1 MILPAEDP
9 TQLPAPTCPRCGLAA
24 SNSYTYERNG
34 IIDAGY
40 VDEAEHLWT
49 VRWDGGAA

>member
-1 MILPAEDP
+1 V
-9 TQLPAPTCPRCGLAA
+9 A

-34 IIDAGY
+34 IVDAGY

-49 VRWDGGAA
+49 VRWDAGAA